1 MLRSIAARASTDA
14 STDSGRCDASRS
26 MRATSIA
33 RPHPSRGAH
42 ARSTLRERLRMRAPQ
57 DEDEDPGLHSSRCQ
71 TAHLVPAAHFCVRG
85 LRLCFAHPASRGG
98 RSTERR
104 SGACEAPFGHA
115 LGASQDA
122 RERACD
128 ATRQALA
135 RRLASHDAGRSP
147 LGAPPW
153 RFFTRGRASFSG
165 IASGSVQRAPR
176 SQVVVPGGRG
186 PGPPGASGYEPPAAG
201 RHAPLRLQD
210 RLRRRPSMSKA
221 ANLIFQLQSVVK
233 N

>member
-57 DEDEDPGLHSSRCQ
+57 DEDSIAFQPSSRCQ
-71 TAHLVPAAHFCVRG
+71 TAHLGPAAHCVRPG
-85 LRLCFAHPASRGG
+85 FAPLLHSPRVEGWA
-98 RSTERR
+98 ERR
-104 SGACEAPFGHA
+104 ETFGCLRGTRGARHNAA
-115 LGASQDA
+115 Y
-122 RERACD
+122 
-128 ATRQALA
+128 QALA

-153 RFFTRGRASFSG
+153 RFW
-165 IASGSVQRAPR
+165 ASGPR
-176 SQVVVPGGRG
+176 FRLLRCPPPYNGGHS
-186 PGPPGASGYEPPAAG
+186 PSDPCSELLAA
-201 RHAPLRLQD
+201 R
-210 RLRRRPSMSKA
+210 S
-221 ANLIFQLQSVVK
+221 
-233 N
+233 